1 MMVMMQSPNLSDS
14 GRPESPSTSSNPGS
28 PLNNNNNSNTPNH
41 ETKYPRSDSRS
52 PSNGKIIRF
61 DAGEELVKESKTKF
75 SVLSNVN
82 KENSSTTT
90 ANRNSLDQ
98 ILYPK
103 PMDRDA
109 IEPSAKFSIERLKQL
124 ADQRLSPSN
133 IENSGL
139 TSNKIYS
146 IDHGAKYQNGSNSLA
161 TAGLSLNA
169 ELLQSQLHNSAFS
182 NHHSHHL
189 NILSHSNHLNNLKF
203 GLMPSVGSMQNTNS
217 SNNNNSSDLDIERI
231 KLARTLSNGKEL
243 SDFGFRIQLGG
254 LSTSY
259 AHSETHSDSEE
270 LNVDGNE
277 DSSQDGNSVSC
288 VIKFRLIYLR
298 NTSTLSS
305 PNQFHPTNTTHT
317 RRDFNCSAH
326 SFSPPP
332 RQPFSK
338 TCPVDLTR
346 SMDSKPSIESSE
358 KETPKRLAFSVENI
372 LDPNKFTGKKHY
384 GQGVNGSR
392 MWNNIERDDKMD
404 DDQSDDRSS
413 EYLHVAHKKKFFVC
427 LG

>member
-1 MMVMMQSPNLSDS
+1 MVMMHSPNLSDS
-14 GRPESPSTSSNPGS
+14 GRPESPETSSNPGS

-41 ETKYPRSDSRS
+41 EMKFQKLDSHS
-52 PSNGKIIRF
+52 PTNGKIIRYESND
-61 DAGEELVKESKTKF
+61 DAMKDMKPKF
-75 SVLSNVN
+75 SVLSTLN
-82 KENSSTTT
+82 KENSSTPTT
-90 ANRNSLDQ
+90 NRNNLDQ

-103 PMDRDA
+103 PSE

-133 IENSGL
+133 IENSSL
-139 TSNKIYS
+139 TNNKIYS
-146 IDHGAKYQNGSNSLA
+146 IDHSAKYQNSANLIA
-161 TAGLSLNA
+161 TTAITTMTLNA
-169 ELLQSQLHNSAFS
+169 ELLQSQIN
-182 NHHSHHL
+182 NHHSAFTNHHPHHL
-189 NILSHSNHLNNLKF
+189 NILSHSNHLNNLKY
-203 GLMPSVGSMQNTNS
+203 GLMPTVGGSVGLAMQNA
-217 SNNNNSSDLDIERI
+217 NNNNNPSDLDIERI

-254 LSTSY
+254 LTTNY
-259 AHSETHSDSEE
+259 EHSDTHSDSEE

-288 VIKFRLIYLR
+288 VIKLRLIYFPFSLP
-298 NTSTLSS
+298 TLPLSLLS
-305 PNQFHPTNTTHT
+305 QLTTNLTPNAKLCKH
-317 RRDFNCSAH
+317 DFNCCPKH
-326 SFSPPP
+326 PFQML
-332 RQPFSK
+332 RQ

-384 GQGVNGSR
+384 GQGANGIR
-392 MWNNIERDDKMD
+392 LWNNIERDEKMD

-413 EYLHVAHKKKFFVC
+413 EY
-427 LG
+427 

>member
-1 MMVMMQSPNLSDS
+1 MMQSPSLSDS
-14 GRPESPSTSSNPGS
+14 GRPDSPTNSSNPGS
-28 PLNNNNNSNTPNH
+28 PLNNNNNSNTPNQ
-41 ETKYPRSDSRS
+41 EMKYPHS
-52 PSNGKIIRF
+52 PNGKIIRY
-61 DAGEELVKESKTKF
+61 DSNDESSKDIKPKF
-75 SVLSNVN
+75 SVLSAIN
-82 KENSSTTT
+82 KENSTSSS
-90 ANRNSLDQ
+90 ANRNNLDQ

-103 PMDRDA
+103 PSDRDA

-133 IENSGL
+133 IENSSL
-139 TSNKIYS
+139 SNNKIYS
-146 IDHGAKYQNGSNSLA
+146 IDHSAKYQSNSNSVTT
-161 TAGLSLNA
+161 TAITTMSLNA
-169 ELLQSQLHNSAFS
+169 ELLQSQI
-182 NHHSHHL
+182 NHHSAFTNHHPHHL
-189 NILSHSNHLNNLKF
+189 NILNHSNHLNNLKY
-203 GLMPSVGSMQNTNS
+203 GLMPTVGGNVGIAMQNA
-217 SNNNNSSDLDIERI
+217 NNNNTELDIERI

-259 AHSETHSDSEE
+259 THSSDTHSDSEE

-288 VIKFRLIYLR
+288 VINSRLIYCRISPFYHFNLPLTT
-298 NTSTLSS
+298 NLTPKNCANMILIAETLFKMS
-305 PNQFHPTNTTHT
+305 Q
-317 RRDFNCSAH
+317 
-326 SFSPPP
+326 
-332 RQPFSK
+332 

-392 MWNNIERDDKMD
+392 MWNNIERDEKMD
-404 DDQSDDRSS
+404 DDQSDDHSS
-413 EYLHVAHKKKFFVC
+413 EYQRLSD
-427 LG
+427 